1 MALVKKPVPVAA
13 KKATPAPAAAT
24 APAAPAAAPAPVVPA
39 AAAPAP
45 APAPVVPAA
54 AAPAAAQLP
63 AVAEPTGSD
72 LAVPSAGGAGL
83 GAAVKAVV
91 EGDGFGD
98 LDGAL
103 GFGSFPIV
111 TLKET
116 FSMGEVELGTE
127 FECVM
132 ISARAKWIIKEEAQK
147 TDKLCY
153 SYDGT
158 HTLGGK
164 LVEDQLNEWR
174 GQGISKFEK
183 KKYMEVTAQIHGGEY
198 DGTFVLLSIAPAS
211 VNRLGG
217 YRVSVAATQGKQLNA
232 VVTKCVRGPK
242 LGKGADAFYPWNFE
256 LTATLDA
263 PVVA

>member
-1 MALVKKPVPVAA
+1 MALVKKSVPVAA
-13 KKATPAPAAAT
+13 KKATPAPAAAQ
-24 APAAPAAAPAPVVPA
+24 APAPAAAPAPAVPA

-45 APAPVVPAA
+45 APAVPAA
-54 AAPAAAQLP
+54 AAPAAQLP
-63 AVAEPTGSD
+63 AVSEPVGSE

-91 EGDGFGD
+91 ENDGFGD
-98 LDGAL
+98 LDSAL

-132 ISARAKWIIKEEAQK
+132 ISARSKWIIKEEAQK

-153 SYDGT
+153 SYDGI

-174 GQGISKFEK
+174 GAGVSKFEK

-217 YRVSVAATQGKQLNA
+217 YRVAVAANHQKQLNA
-232 VVTKCVRGPK
+232 VVTKCNRGPK
-242 LGKGADAFYPWNFE
+242 LGKGAEAFYPWNFE
-256 LTATLDA
+256 ISALLDS